1 MPNPSTLSGLST
13 RPIAALQVTNI
24 SLGCMNL
31 SHAYGYPPTSEH
43 ALNVLHAAMEA
54 GITMLDTAA
63 LYGFGDNEV
72 LLGKFLKQS
81 GYRQRITLASKGGMK
96 GVPDADG
103 VMRRVIDG
111 RPQTLRQDCEASLKR
126 LETDVIDLYYLH
138 RWDKAIP
145 IEDSIGELANLIHE
159 GKIRAI
165 GLSEVSA
172 QTLKRAHAVHPIAAL
187 QSEYSL
193 WSRNAELGT
202 LPLCKELGIAF
213 VAFSP
218 LARAFLTGTLQDV
231 STLPPKDIRRS
242 MPRFSPQ
249 AYAKN
254 LLLLEPMQKLA
265 QRIGCTLAQLALA
278 WVLHQ
283 GEHVIALPGT
293 TNMQHLTENVGA
305 ARLQLSPTDIAE
317 LTAIFQPQS
326 ITGARYPANAQN
338 DVDTEKF
345 DFEI

>member
-1 MPNPSTLSGLST
+1 MPDQHPLLPT
-13 RPIAALQVTNI
+13 RSIAQLPVTNI

-31 SHAYGYPPTSEH
+31 SHAYGHPPDTKQ
-43 ALNVLHAAMEA
+43 ALGLLHAAVEA

-63 LYGFGDNEV
+63 LYGFGSNEI

-81 GYRQRITLASKGGMK
+81 QYRNRITLASKGGMK
-96 GVPDADG
+96 GVADAEG

-111 RPQTLRQDCEASLKR
+111 KAQTLRQDCEDSLKR
-126 LETDVIDLYYLH
+126 LDTETIDLYYLH
-138 RWDKAIP
+138 RWDKSVP
-145 IEDSIGELANLIHE
+145 IEESVGELAHLVQE

-165 GLSEVSA
+165 GLSEVSTD
-172 QTLKRAHAVHPIAAL
+172 TLKRAHAVHPIAAL

-202 LPLCKELGIAF
+202 LQACEELGIAF

-218 LARAFLTGTLQDV
+218 LARAFLTGTLREV
-231 STLPPKDIRRS
+231 GSLPPKDIRRS
-242 MPRFSPQ
+242 MPRFSPE
-249 AYAKN
+249 AYAQN
-254 LLLLEPMQKLA
+254 LELLESMQKIA
-265 QRIGCTLAQLALA
+265 QRNGCTLAQLALA

-293 TNMQHLTENVGA
+293 TCIEHLTENLGA
-305 ARLQLSPTDIAE
+305 ARLHLQAADLAE
-317 LTAIFQPQS
+317 LSAIFQPQN
-326 ITGARYPANAQN
+326 IIGARYPINAQN

-345 DFEI
+345 AFEM

>member
-1 MPNPSTLSGLST
+1 MPDQLPLPT
-13 RPIAALQVTNI
+13 RPIASYSVSSI

-31 SHAYGYPPTSEH
+31 SHAYGHPPAPEQ
-43 ALNVLHAAMEA
+43 ALDVLHAAVEA

-63 LYGFGDNEV
+63 LYGFGSNEV
-72 LLGKFLKQS
+72 VLGKFLQQH
-81 GYRQRITLASKGGMK
+81 GYRDRIILASKGGMK
-96 GVPDADG
+96 GVPDAKG

-111 RPQTLRQDCEASLKR
+111 KPQTLRQDCEDSLRR
-126 LETDVIDLYYLH
+126 LNTEVIDLYYLH
-138 RWDKAIP
+138 RWDKTLP
-145 IEDSIGELANLIHE
+145 IEESIGALAHLVQE

-172 QTLKRAHAVHPIAAL
+172 NTLKRAHAVHPIAAL

-202 LPLCKELGIAF
+202 LQVCQELGIAF

-218 LARAFLTGTLQDV
+218 LGRAFLTGTLTDV
-231 STLPPKDIRRS
+231 SSLPPKDIRLS
-242 MPRFSPQ
+242 MPRFSAQ
-249 AYAKN
+249 AYGKN
-254 LLLLEPMQKLA
+254 LQLLEPMQTIA

-278 WVLHQ
+278 WLLHQ

-293 TNMQHLTENVGA
+293 THITHLSENLGA
-305 ARLQLSPTDIAE
+305 ASVQLHAADLAE
-317 LTAIFQPQS
+317 LSALFQPQAIS
-326 ITGARYPANAQN
+326 GARYPASAQN

-345 DFEI
+345 DFEE